1 MKSSRK
7 CCTLILLVALV
18 ALALR
23 LPRLANRPMHGDEAV
38 NAVKFGVLLAEGFY
52 RYDPHE
58 YHGPALNYLT
68 LIPAWLGSAEK
79 LAQVGEFTVRIVPVF
94 FGILLVLMPLLLTRG
109 LGKPAVLAAAFTAVS
124 PAMVFYSRYYIH
136 EMLLVCF
143 TFGVIVCGYRYAQS
157 KKAAW
162 AILTG
167 LFAGLAYTTKE
178 TCIIAFASMLPA
190 VLLTVIVFRR
200 PELTCNSKPAAKIW
214 HIIAAA
220 ATTIIISVLF
230 YSSFLTNPSGVL
242 DSVRAYGTYL
252 NRATQSPLHIHPWY
266 YYLKMLIYS
275 RYGAG
280 PVWSE
285 GFIIVLAAIGFV
297 VAVTGKSSRNDP
309 GAPWLRFFA
318 FYTLTV
324 TAIYSAIG
332 YKTPWCMLTFLHGM
346 IILAA
351 IGATALIQFC
361 PNLLSRRILG
371 LIFIFGLFHLIW
383 QAYQANYTFSSDQ
396 RNPYVYAHSTTDLFQ
411 IAERVEQIAR
421 VHPAGYSMHI
431 EVICPNDDYWPLP
444 WYLRRFTSTS
454 IGWYSKVDNSAPIA
468 PLIIASPAVEAA
480 LSRKMYEIGPPGAR
494 NLYVPLF
501 DTYLELRPGVEITGF
516 VTKDLWDKFQV
527 TNDDSAEQRP
537 VP

>member
-1 MKSSRK
+1 
-7 CCTLILLVALV
+7 LLVALV

-38 NAVKFGVLLAEGFY
+38 NAVKFGRLLEEGFY

-58 YHGPALNYLT
+58 YHGPILNYLT
-68 LIPAWLGSAEK
+68 LIPARLGSAEK
-79 LAQVGEFTVRIVPVF
+79 LAQVGEFTLRIVPVF

-109 LGKPAVLAAAFTAVS
+109 LGAGAVILAAAFTAVS

-136 EMLLVCF
+136 EMLLVYF
-143 TFGVIVCGYRYAQS
+143 TFGVIICGYRYTQT
-157 KKAAW
+157 KHIAW

-178 TCIIAFASMLPA
+178 TCIIAFASILPA

-200 PELTCNSKPAAKIW
+200 PEHNCNSKPAAKIW

-220 ATTIIISVLF
+220 ATAIIISVLF
-230 YSSFLTNPSGVL
+230 YSSFFTNPSGVL

-252 NRATQSPLHIHPWY
+252 NRAAESPLHIHPWY

-275 RYGAG
+275 KYGAG

-285 GFIIVLAAIGFV
+285 GLIIVLAAIGFV
-297 VAVTGKSSRNDP
+297 FAMKAKSSQNNNVQL
-309 GAPWLRFFA
+309 LRFFA
-318 FYTLTV
+318 FYTLVVTV
-324 TAIYSAIG
+324 IYSAIG
-332 YKTPWCMLTFLHGM
+332 YKTPWSMLTFLHGM

-351 IGATALIQFC
+351 IGATALMRLC
-361 PNLLSRRILG
+361 PNLFSRT
-371 LIFIFGLFHLIW
+371 IFGLILTAAGIHLTW

-396 RNPYVYAHSTTDLFQ
+396 RNPYVYAHATTDVLE
-411 IAERVEQIAR
+411 ITERVEQIAQ
-421 VHPAGYSMHI
+421 VHPAGYNMHI

-454 IGWYSKVDNSAPIA
+454 IGWYSKVDDSAPIA
-468 PLIIASPAVEAA
+468 PLIIASPAVEAE
-480 LSRKMYEIGPPGAR
+480 LYRKLYKTRPQGSK
-494 NLYVPLF
+494 NLYIRLF
-501 DTYLELRPGVEITGF
+501 DTYLELRPTIEITGF
-516 VTKDLWDKFQV
+516 VTKDLWDKFQA
-527 TNDDSAEQRP
+527 TNDDSADSRP
-537 VP
+537 IP

>member
-38 NAVKFGVLLAEGFY
+38 NAVKFGVLLEEGFY
-52 RYDPHE
+52 RYDPQE
-58 YHGPALNYLT
+58 YHGPTLNYLT
-68 LIPAWLGSAEK
+68 LIPAWLGSTEK
-79 LAQVGEFTVRIVPVF
+79 LAQVGEFTLRIVPVF
-94 FGILLVLMPLLLTRG
+94 FGILLVLMSLLLTRG
-109 LGKPAVLAAAFTAVS
+109 LGKPAAVLAATFTAVS

-143 TFGVIVCGYRYAQS
+143 TFGVIICGYRYAQS

-178 TCIIAFASMLPA
+178 TCIIAFASMLLA
-190 VLLTVIVFRR
+190 VLLVLMVQQRTLRGIGK
-200 PELTCNSKPAAKIW
+200 ELKFS
-214 HIIAAA
+214 HILTGLAAA
-220 ATTIIISVLF
+220 LAVSALF
-230 YSSFLTNPSGVL
+230 YSSFFTNPGGIL
-242 DSVRAYGTYL
+242 DSVRAYSTYL

-285 GFIIVLAAIGFV
+285 GLIIVLAAIGFV

-309 GAPWLRFFA
+309 GAPGLRFFA

-324 TAIYSAIG
+324 TAIYSAIP

-351 IGATALIQFC
+351 IGATALIQLC

-371 LIFIFGLFHLIW
+371 LIFIFGLFHLTW
-383 QAYQANYTFSSDQ
+383 QAYQSNYTFSSDQ
-396 RNPYVYAHSTTDLFQ
+396 RNPYVYAYSTTDLFQ
-411 IAERVEQIAR
+411 IAERVEQITR
-421 VHPAGYSMHI
+421 IHPAGYSMHI

-444 WYLRRFTSTS
+444 WYLRRFTSV
-454 IGWYSKVDNSAPIA
+454 GWYDKVDDSAPIA

-480 LSRKMYEIGPPGAR
+480 LSRKLYETGPQGR
-494 NLYVPLF
+494 KNLYVPLF

-527 TNDDSAEQRP
+527 ANDDSA
-537 VP
+537 VPR

>member
-1 MKSSRK
+1 MKWPKK
-7 CCTLILLVALV
+7 CCVLVLV
-18 ALALR
+18 VVIAALALR
-23 LPRLANRPMHGDEAV
+23 VPHLTKRPMHGDEAV
-38 NAVKFGVLLAEGFY
+38 NAVKFGRLLEEGFY

-58 YHGPALNYLT
+58 YHGPILNYLT
-68 LIPAWLGSAEK
+68 LIPARLGSAEK
-79 LAQVGEFTVRIVPVF
+79 LAQVGEFTLRIVPVF
-94 FGILLVLMPLLLTRG
+94 FGILLVLMPLLLPRG
-109 LGKPAVLAAAFTAVS
+109 LGAGAVILTAAFTAVS

-143 TFGVIVCGYRYAQS
+143 TFGVIICGYRYAQT
-157 KKAAW
+157 KHVAW

-178 TCIIAFASMLPA
+178 TCIITFASMAAA

-200 PELTCNSKPAAKIW
+200 PELTCGSKPAAKIW

-220 ATTIIISVLF
+220 ATAIIISVLF
-230 YSSFLTNPSGVL
+230 YSSFFTNSSGVL

-252 NRATQSPLHIHPWY
+252 NRATESPLHIHPWY

-275 RYGAG
+275 KYGAG

-285 GFIIVLAAIGFV
+285 GLIIVLAATGFV
-297 VAVTGKSSRNDP
+297 SAMKAKSSQNNNVQL
-309 GAPWLRFFA
+309 LRFFA
-318 FYTLTV
+318 FYTLAV

-332 YKTPWCMLTFLHGM
+332 YKTPWSMLTFLHGM

-351 IGATALIQFC
+351 IGATALIQLC

-383 QAYQANYTFSSDQ
+383 QAYQSSYTFCADQ
-396 RNPYVYAHSTTDLFQ
+396 KNPYVYAHPTTDVLE
-411 IAERVEQIAR
+411 ITERVEQIAQ
-421 VHPAGYSMHI
+421 VHPDGYDMHI

-444 WYLRRFTSTS
+444 WYLRRFTS
-454 IGWYSKVDNSAPIA
+454 IGWYSEVDDSARIA
-468 PLIIASPAVEAA
+468 QLIIASPAVEAA
-480 LSRKMYEIGPPGAR
+480 LSRKMYEIAPPGAR
-494 NLYVPLF
+494 NLYVPLL
-501 DTYLELRPGVEITGF
+501 DTYLELRPSVEITGF

-527 TNDDSAEQRP
+527 TNDDSTDQRP
-537 VP
+537 IP